1 MLQSSS
7 CLFPPK
13 VKGERDL
20 WFEFIIINLGLNV
33 ETGKYS
39 SADVEENSFQLPPHI
54 QTQGRR
60 QTKSEGWKRKN
71 VLALLVQR
79 KEGKRGKRKRSEGG
93 NGKRGV
99 SRRWEWRERPPQV
112 ASIKKIT
119 EGDEQRGGKT
129 RAVEPRADY
138 RVSVEL
144 QPGAAHGSD
153 PSLNLSLNPAPSP
166 GYFGLRWKH

>member
-1 MLQSSS
+1 M
-7 CLFPPK
+7 
-13 VKGERDL
+13 
-20 WFEFIIINLGLNV
+20 NLGLNA

-39 SADVEENSFQLPPHI
+39 SADVEENSFQPPPRA
-54 QTQGRR
+54 QTQETR
-60 QTKSEGWKRKN
+60 EGKN
-71 VLALLVQR
+71 LFAPLIER
-79 KEGKRGKRKRSEGG
+79 KEGKRGKRKRFEGG
-93 NGKRGV
+93 NGNRGA
-99 SRRWEWRERPPQV
+99 SRRREWRERPPQV

-119 EGDEQRGGKT
+119 ERDERRGGKT